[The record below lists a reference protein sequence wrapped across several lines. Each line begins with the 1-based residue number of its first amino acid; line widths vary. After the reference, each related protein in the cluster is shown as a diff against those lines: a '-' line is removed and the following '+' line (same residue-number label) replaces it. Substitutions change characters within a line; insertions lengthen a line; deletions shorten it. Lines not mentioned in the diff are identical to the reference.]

1 MHAILPNPGSYP
13 VSHKDPIRSQ
23 ILFVQI
29 FVLSLEIVLTV
40 LVLVGRA
47 QIGDALGGH
56 LALCALLLALVVI
69 VEHAGYESGELQKF
83 TFLMA
88 VAGPIG
94 SAAALI
100 GEQLSSGT
108 HSATL
113 EQWYNTIAPPPAPA
127 ITLADRILDDQLVR
141 PTSRLPQRFDR
152 LLAHGTMREKQAFF
166 AHVAADTAQPAMSDL
181 LDTALRSR
189 DQRVRV
195 QAAAVASFIRDK
207 ARRAAGNAMPSV
219 TALEAVEAGTHHAA
233 PGE

>member
-1 MHAILPNPGSYP
+1 MHAILPNPDSYP
-13 VSHKDPIRSQ
+13 ASRKDPIRSR

-69 VEHAGYESGELQKF
+69 VEHIGYKSGELQKF
-83 TFLMA
+83 TFLTA

-100 GEQLSSGT
+100 SEQLSSGR

-152 LLAHGTMREKQAFF
+152 LLTHGTMREKQAFF
-166 AHVAADTAQPAMSDL
+166 AHIAADTTQPAMSDL

-207 ARRAAGNAMPSV
+207 ARRAAGSAMPPV
-219 TALEAVEAGTHHAA
+219 TALEAAERPTHHAA